1 MKHKQTKATD
11 IPPKV
16 MKKVEERDSI
26 DSHPCCVNCGSPNA
40 RGWCHFVSRKQG
52 GMGIEE
58 NLWTGC
64 QTCHDDFDKGNK
76 NLRDKIGKKIE
87 EHLRRNYPNWS
98 RESLVYDK
106 WKDIDPAYRFDG
118 FVK

>member
-26 DSHPCCVNCGSPNA
+26 DGQPCCIICGSPNA
-40 RGWCHFVSRKQG
+40 RGWCHFIPREKFG
-52 GMGIEE
+52 LGIKE

-64 QTCHDDFDKGNK
+64 QKCHDEYDHTEKREEIGAKIENHLRK
-76 NLRDKIGKKIE
+76 HYPGWNRDK
-87 EHLRRNYPNWS
+87 
-98 RESLVYDK
+98 LVYDK
-106 WKDIDPAYRFDG
+106 FKDLDPAWRFDNS
-118 FVK
+118 V

>member
-26 DSHPCCVNCGSPNA
+26 DGAPCCVNCGSPNA

-64 QTCHDDFDKGNK
+64 QKCHDKLDKEKDGEVEA
-76 NLRDKIGKKIE
+76 KIE
-87 EHLRRNYPNWS
+87 RHLRKHYPGWDRAKLVYQKYKDVDPNW
-98 RESLVYDK
+98 L
-106 WKDIDPAYRFDG
+106 F
-118 FVK
+118 